1 MKKIT
6 LLILKNNNGMFHLI
20 NYVILQ
26 KNIKN
31 ILVKSVKMTK
41 MNNVYIDFLINNK
54 GNLK

>member
-6 LLILKNNNGMFHLI
+6 LLILKNNNGIFHLI

-31 ILVKSVKMTK
+31 TLVKLVKMTK
-41 MNNVYIDFLINNK
+41 MNNRYIDFLINNK